1 MSETLKLTFELLVI
15 FELIFVEQYFI
26 TRILKKRCN
35 LWGLVISDVVI
46 TLGIVLLIVFV
57 LSKQAGYGDGGGR
70 NLILGLFYIFPPI
83 IFSKIRLK
91 DLLIIIFSGFLYGLL
106 VYALSVRIAYFF
118 DTNYLAMFVFIIQTS
133 LHIILFFVL
142 RSIPLV
148 KGIMNF
154 EWFNE
159 KVKTRLLIVVFL
171 AFFLIV
177 SFNSNLTRE
186 TNDFQRL
193 LAIVMLIAFIVF
205 SFIMI
210 FELWKEVYQNENMT
224 SEMMTDRLTRIK
236 NRTAFLS
243 DLNKAI
249 KNGAPFSL
257 LYIDLDNFKAIND
270 NYGHLTGDSYLIAFA
285 QTLFNNKEDYQ
296 SFYRISGDEFCC
308 LTKNLKNTEQVLKSI
323 QKIEYLLD
331 DVAFLGFSYGVANYP
346 TDFTTEADL
355 ITLADANMYKAKNS
369 NKYVDVEKM

>member
-1 MSETLKLTFELLVI
+1 
-15 FELIFVEQYFI
+15 
-26 TRILKKRCN
+26 
-35 LWGLVISDVVI
+35 
-46 TLGIVLLIVFV
+46 
-57 LSKQAGYGDGGGR
+57 
-70 NLILGLFYIFPPI
+70 
-83 IFSKIRLK
+83 
-91 DLLIIIFSGFLYGLL
+91 
-106 VYALSVRIAYFF
+106 
-118 DTNYLAMFVFIIQTS
+118 
-133 LHIILFFVL
+133 
-142 RSIPLV
+142 
-148 KGIMNF
+148 
-154 EWFNE
+154 
-159 KVKTRLLIVVFL
+159 
-171 AFFLIV
+171 
-177 SFNSNLTRE
+177 
-186 TNDFQRL
+186 
-193 LAIVMLIAFIVF
+193 
-205 SFIMI
+205 
-210 FELWKEVYQNENMT
+210 MT